1 MPGPKPTPTAIKVQR
16 GNPGRRPLSQNE
28 PKLAVVLPPHPKDLS
43 PSELAAWSDLSGPLL
58 KMKVL
63 TEADAV
69 VLELAAV
76 ELALYREA
84 REHIAKEGTVD
95 REGDINSWLQVR
107 EGAWKKLFR
116 MLAACGMTPA
126 DRTKVSVVGDGA
138 ADPFEEFLQS

>member
-1 MPGPKPTPTAIKVQR
+1 MRGRKAVPTALKIVR
-16 GNPGRRPLSQNE
+16 GNPGRRPLPQNE
-28 PKLAVVLPPHPKDLS
+28 PKLAVKLPPHPKDLS
-43 PSELAAWSDLSGPLL
+43 ESELAAWSDLSVPLL

-76 ELALYREA
+76 ELAAYREA
-84 REHIAKEGTVD
+84 HRHLAEEGTVI
-95 REGDINSWLQVR
+95 EGKLNPWYIAR

-126 DRTKVSVVGDGA
+126 DRTKVSVVGDSA

>member
-1 MPGPKPTPTAIKVQR
+1 
-16 GNPGRRPLSQNE
+16 L
-28 PKLAVVLPPHPKDLS
+28 
-43 PSELAAWSDLSGPLL
+43 ELAAWSDLSGPLL

-63 TEADAV
+63 TEADGI

-76 ELALYREA
+76 ELAAYREA
-84 REHIAKEGTVD
+84 HRHLAEEGIVV
-95 REGDINSWLQVR
+95 EGKLNPWYLAR